1 MLKAGGRL
9 GLIWNKRDTSADWV
23 KDVWAL
29 VDRKEG
35 DLPRHRAGV
44 WKNAFAEFTGFRPLE
59 EKSFAHLQLVD
70 FSTLKDRIAST
81 SFIANME
88 EADRSRLLLK
98 VRDVLQRHPDTRGK
112 DVIEIPY
119 RTDVYIY
126 EAISQKPSSKRIA

>member
-1 MLKAGGRL
+1 
-9 GLIWNKRDTSADWV
+9 
-23 KDVWAL
+23 
-29 VDRKEG
+29 
-35 DLPRHRAGV
+35 
-44 WKNAFAEFTGFRPLE
+44 
-59 EKSFAHLQLVD
+59 
-70 FSTLKDRIAST
+70 
-81 SFIANME
+81 ME